1 MIVYSWF
8 LVIIHTP
15 PLFSGAVFFA
25 GNTYKIL
32 CTSVPAVAI
41 NMNTYNY
48 KEYPLQDLTYQLIGI
63 GMEIHRILGKGF
75 LEVVYKDAFEYELRL
90 RNIIYERE
98 KEYTITYKNIILPHK
113 FFADFVIDNSIILEV
128 KSKAGMIEQ
137 HQAQVLNYLAV
148 SKLQVGLLLNFHD
161 QSLQYKRIILT
172 K

>member
-1 MIVYSWF
+1 
-8 LVIIHTP
+8 
-15 PLFSGAVFFA
+15 
-25 GNTYKIL
+25 
-32 CTSVPAVAI
+32 
-41 NMNTYNY
+41 MNTYNS
-48 KEYPLQDLTYQLIGI
+48 KDYPLQDLTYQLIGM

-90 RNIIYERE
+90 RNMIYERE

-128 KSKAGMIEQ
+128 KSKAGIIEQ

-161 QSLQYKRIILT
+161 QSLQYKRIVLT

>member
-1 MIVYSWF
+1 MY
-8 LVIIHTP
+8 LCA
-15 PLFSGAVFFA
+15 LSG
-25 GNTYKIL
+25 NQ
-32 CTSVPAVAI
+32 
-41 NMNTYNY
+41 MNTYNS
-48 KEYPLQDLTYQLIGI
+48 KDYPLQDLTYQLIGI

-90 RNIIYERE
+90 RNMIYERE

-148 SKLQVGLLLNFHD
+148 SKLKLGLLLNFHEK
-161 QSLQYKRIILT
+161 SLQYQRIIL
-172 K
+172 